1 MLSHFFKGMQV
12 KRKGSSCCSKERN
25 TAGIKL
31 QRVFVYHLSAYKYW
45 RNGEP
50 CCFQSAVF
58 YHFEQQG
65 ETKLSSKVNTIQKP
79 SSHLV
84 AEGSISK

>member
-1 MLSHFFKGMQV
+1 MLSQFFKGMQV
-12 KRKGSSCCSKERN
+12 KRKGSSCSKERN

-31 QRVFVYHLSAYKYW
+31 QRVSVYFLSAYKYR

-79 SSHLV
+79 SSHLM
-84 AEGSISK
+84 AEGPISK